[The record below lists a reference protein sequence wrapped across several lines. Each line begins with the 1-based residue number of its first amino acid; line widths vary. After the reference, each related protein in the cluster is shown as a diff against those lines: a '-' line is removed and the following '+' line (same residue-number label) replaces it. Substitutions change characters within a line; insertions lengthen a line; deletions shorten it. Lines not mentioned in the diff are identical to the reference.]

1 MKNYTFIKEKYIDEI
16 DSNVKI
22 YKHDKS
28 GARVCVMENDDENKV
43 FSIAFRT
50 PAINNC
56 GLTHILEHSVLC
68 GSKKYPVKDPF
79 VALMKS
85 SLNTFINAFT
95 FPDKTM
101 YPVASLNDKD
111 FKNLMSVYMDAVF
124 YPNIYKFKEIFLQE
138 GWHYDLKNPDDE
150 IKINGVVYNEMK
162 GAFSNPEETI
172 QRHIMNSLYPDTSY
186 GLESGGDPDYIPDL
200 SYDEFLNFHK
210 KYYSPSNSYIY
221 IYGNCDMEER
231 LDWLDK
237 EYLSKFDIVDFD
249 TRLKLQAPFDEPR
262 SITTYYQTEGSLEK
276 KTYLSYNTVLP
287 TILDSKL
294 VIATG
299 ILIESLFNIPG
310 AKLKEKIQSLGIA
323 SSVSASFEPEL
334 LQPFVSILVQGSDAK
349 YEEQLIDVID
359 SYLYDLVRN
368 GVDKDSILSLI
379 NHTEFEN
386 REKLFSASWPKGLM
400 IQISG
405 LTTWLYDDNEPFM
418 GLESLEI
425 YKELKNDLLNT
436 RYFEDIIDNYLL
448 NNNHKS
454 FVKLIPTLDYQTKK
468 DQELKEKLALY
479 KKSLTKNQIDELIK
493 MNNDLE
499 KYQSEESKEEELA
512 TLPKLELKDLDPN
525 PKEYKLEVFNEEYKV
540 LYSKY
545 HTNDIAYVRYVFDI
559 SNISSSDLKSLALYS
574 SLVRQMNTDKYSYFE
589 INQIILNELGGI
601 GIEVLPLTDVKG
613 NSKCYIVLSFSCLK
627 DKIELANNLLLNVI
641 KNTDF
646 SDTDRLKKR
655 LAEIRNG
662 LENSIVGRGHVVAL
676 TRALSY
682 IDYQFNVKDNTIGIS
697 YLDFIKYLNDNFD
710 DCVNDLIKDL
720 DNMKNVFGKDNFT
733 VDICGNDEI
742 LAIARLNAKKFYNE
756 LNLNAKYDKEKFIPN
771 PKNEAIKTTYNVNYV
786 ARVGKFSG
794 EYNGSSLVLE
804 NALSL
809 DYLWQN
815 VRVLG
820 GAYGCMMQVLPQG
833 EIGFTSYRDPNIDRT
848 YNVYGEI
855 DKFIDNLEATEADL
869 LEYKIGAIGNAQA
882 VEHVRDMSRTAALL
896 YFRGSDFEYRKKLRS
911 QLLNASL
918 DDLKNMSKWYKEA
931 LANSNVVVLGNATLL
946 DKSKIKFDEV
956 RNLIKE

>member
-28 GARVCVMENDDENKV
+28 GARICVMENDDENKV

-124 YPNIYKFKEIFLQE
+124 YPNIYKYKEIFYQE
-138 GWHYDLKNPDDE
+138 GWHYELKNKDDE

-172 QRHIMNSLYPDTSY
+172 QRLIMHSLYPDTSY
-186 GLESGGDPDYIPDL
+186 GLESGGDPDYIPEL
-200 SYDEFLNFHK
+200 SYDDFLNFHK

-237 EYLSKFDIVDFD
+237 EYLSKFDIVSFD
-249 TRLKLQAPFDEPR
+249 TTIKHQPSFDNPKFL
-262 SITTYYQTEGSLEK
+262 TGYYQTDGSLVN
-276 KTYLSYNTVLP
+276 KTYLSYNTVFP
-287 TILDSKL
+287 SILDIKTITAASII
-294 VIATG
+294 VD
-299 ILIESLFNIPG
+299 SLFNIPG

-323 SSVSASFEPEL
+323 SSVSASFETDLFE
-334 LQPFVSILVQGSDAK
+334 PFLSILVQGSNENDESK
-349 YEEQLIDVID
+349 LIDVID
-359 SYLYDLVRN
+359 SYLYDLIKN

-400 IQISG
+400 IQMSG
-405 LTTWLYDDNEPFM
+405 LTTWLYDDNEPFL

-436 RYFEDIIDNYLL
+436 SYFEDIIEKYIL

-454 FVKLIPTLDYQTKK
+454 FVKLIPSLDYQSKK
-468 DQELKEKLALY
+468 EEELKNKLASY
-479 KKSLTKNQIDELIK
+479 KNSLTNAEIDELIK
-493 MNNDLE
+493 MNINLE
-499 KYQSEESKEEELA
+499 KYQNEETSAIDLA
-512 TLPKLELKDLDPN
+512 TLPKLELEDLNPN
-525 PKEYKLEVFNEEYKV
+525 PKEYKLDVFNDNYKI
-540 LYSKY
+540 LYSNY
-545 HTNDIAYVRYVFDI
+545 HTNDIAYVRYLFDI
-559 SNISSSDLKSLALYS
+559 TNISSGEIKSLSLFNAL
-574 SLVRQMNTDKYSYFE
+574 LRQMNTDKYSYFE
-589 INQIILNELGGI
+589 INQIVLNELGGI
-601 GIEVLPLTDVKG
+601 GFDILPITDI
-613 NSKCYIVLSFSCLK
+613 NNNAKCYLALSFSCLK
-627 DKIELANNLLLNVI
+627 DKISLANDLLINII
-641 KNTDF
+641 KKTNF
-646 SDTDRLKKR
+646 SDTNRLYKR
-655 LAEIRNG
+655 LGEIKTG
-662 LENSIVGRGHVVAL
+662 LENSIVGRGHVVSL
-676 TRALSY
+676 TRALSF
-682 IDYQFNVKDNTIGIS
+682 IDEQFNYKDNISGIAF
-697 YLDFIKYLNDNFD
+697 LDYIEDIYKNFD
-710 DCVNDLIKDL
+710 NYKNDLIKDL
-720 DNMKNVFGKDNFT
+720 ENKKKIF
-733 VDICGNDEI
+733 
-742 LAIARLNAKKFYNE
+742 AKKNMIVSITGNEDIFNLAKENTDKFFNE
-756 LNLNAKYDKEKFIPN
+756 LDLNPFFDKDKFIPN
-771 PKNEAIKTTYNVNYV
+771 PKSEAIKTTYNVNYV
-786 ARVGKFSG
+786 ARCGKFSDK
-794 EYNGSSLVLE
+794 YNGASNVLE

-820 GAYGCMMQVLPQG
+820 GAYGSMMQVLPQG
-833 EIGFTSYRDPNIDRT
+833 KIGFTSYRDPNIDRT
-848 YNVYGEI
+848 YNTYGEI
-855 DKFIDNLEATEADL
+855 DKFIEGFEASDSEILEF
-869 LEYKIGAIGNAQA
+869 KIGAIGNAQV
-882 VEHVRDMSRTAALL
+882 VEHVRDMSKTACML
-896 YFRGSDFEYRKKLRS
+896 YLKGATFEYRKRIRTE
-911 QLLNASL
+911 LLNANL
-918 DDLKNMSKWYKEA
+918 VDLKKMAKWYKEA
-931 LANSNVVVLGNATLL
+931 LNNSNCVVLGNAEMLE
-946 DKSKIKFDEV
+946 KSKLKFDEV
-956 RNLIKE
+956 RNLIKD